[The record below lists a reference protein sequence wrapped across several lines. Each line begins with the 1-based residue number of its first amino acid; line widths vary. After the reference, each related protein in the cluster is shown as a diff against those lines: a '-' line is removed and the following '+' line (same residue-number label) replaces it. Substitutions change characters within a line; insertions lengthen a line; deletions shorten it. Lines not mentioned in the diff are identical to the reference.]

1 MFFLSLGN
9 QPSCCASAL
18 RTTFPRSI
26 LQLPEGGMEIT
37 RGRHSACKRSRCSAT
52 GGYACYTA
60 SKRVKMW
67 LALFAICNFKGTTAS
82 GHDSLIS
89 AESCDGTKM
98 YAFPVEME
106 CPSARLDW
114 SAYIGELYETRILVF
129 SEGVDSVAR
138 KARALLRLSTATL
151 STTLECPVAV
161 AATCYALAEALA
173 IDEKTLSSALAFLHL
188 ALTFLPRAAHH
199 ECSQW
204 PLQGRDVVAAFLELA
219 PRVAGP
225 RNTFHFSRDIVLD
238 HAGSSVGTGR
248 SLVQDLRIAV
258 VTVCAPHRHGAN
270 TKAFAAENR
279 RLYTSHHGY
288 DVHMYLDPGQLVGAH
303 IGGQNLT
310 ATNAPAFWRAY
321 AAERVMESGI
331 DYDWMLWLDCDALI
345 VDLGR
350 SVQTVLARILSDV
363 PVVSQESPCL
373 IVGIDSLGIRADA
386 WLLRISPWAREFLL
400 RWTDIW
406 RFPAIDVVGYATFSE
421 RVAMQHAVLL
431 PRGVFVQSDHPV
443 WWEHLQWPREVRVV
457 APGEFGV
464 QRYSPGGHH
473 AQSEVRS
480 QADVFAWSDPSCS
493 KLEVQ
498 RASAHSGRRAPLS
511 RDEFVKEAERCERE
525 QGRARVMYLQQWTQ
539 LSGSNPGNSRFVD
552 L

>member
-1 MFFLSLGN
+1 MD
-9 QPSCCASAL
+9 
-18 RTTFPRSI
+18 
-26 LQLPEGGMEIT
+26 IT
-37 RGRHSACKRSRCSAT
+37 RGRSSAFTCRRCPAT
-52 GGYACYTA
+52 GSYAIYAASKGAAWCLLGVACYNLTVA
-60 SKRVKMW
+60 
-67 LALFAICNFKGTTAS
+67 NAS
-82 GHDSLIS
+82 GDNSLVS
-89 AESCDGTKM
+89 ADSCDPSHFLGL
-98 YAFPVEME
+98 PLEME
-106 CPSARLDW
+106 CPSMRLDW
-114 SAYIGELYETRILVF
+114 NKYIKELYEARTSVF
-129 SEGVDSVAR
+129 SDGVASAAR
-138 KARALLRLSTATL
+138 KTFALLELSATTL
-151 STTLECPVAV
+151 AAVLECPVAV
-161 AATCYALAEALA
+161 AATFYTLAEALA
-173 IDEKTLSSALAFLHL
+173 IDETSLSSSLAFLHL